1 MILCLRHWRR
11 PACVGTGLLLAA
23 LLLGYGAWRLHTTPL
38 EADPRGDDSVAVLF
52 AEGNIDQNQKWVPVY
67 QRRTVETYLRLTQA
81 ELARHPG
88 ENPLIVWPETALP
101 FNFDNNGI
109 LSALVR
115 NLARQSQSPLLTGVP
130 GFQYDAAGNMQVF
143 NRALLL
149 DPSGNTAGHYD
160 KEHLVP
166 FGEYVP
172 EWLNWNFLADLL
184 QEVGVYTP
192 GRSAAPLVHGD
203 LRLGMLICYEAV
215 FPWLAQARVEHGAN
229 VLVDISNDGWFGRS
243 PAALQHLYLASLR
256 AVEQGRWLLR
266 GTNTGIS
273 AIIDARGRVT
283 VRGGQFEENTLW
295 GRVRLQQGATVYH
308 KLGLWLPLAAGLLW
322 LGIFWGTRR
331 PSPSTLR

>member
-1 MILCLRHWRR
+1 MQPNSKSFEEWMEQLTRMYNLD
-11 PACVGTGLLLAA
+11 VG
-23 LLLGYGAWRLHTTPL
+23 
-38 EADPRGDDSVAVLF
+38 
-52 AEGNIDQNQKWVPVY
+52 I
-67 QRRTVETYLRLTQA
+67 
-81 ELARHPG
+81 
-88 ENPLIVWPETALP
+88 
-101 FNFDNNGI
+101 
-109 LSALVR
+109 
-115 NLARQSQSPLLTGVP
+115 VP
-130 GFQYDAAGNMQVF
+130 GFFKWLGQMLTFNFGDSWLWTKPVTEVF
-143 NRALLL
+143 NSCVWISFFMGLIAFVLEIIIAIPLGVIAATKQYSKTDYVISVLALAGISLPTFFFASLLKLVFSVKLGWFDLYGLTGRNHEQLSAFGKLL
-149 DPSGNTAGHYD
+149 DMGH
-160 KEHLVP
+160 HLVLP
-166 FGEYVP
+166 IVTLVVISVGSLMRYTRTNMLEV
-172 EWLNWNFLADLL
+172 LNADFIRTARASNLPRWKIIF
-184 QEVGVYTP
+184 VYAL
-192 GRSAAPLVHGD
+192 RNAANPLFTT
-203 LRLGMLICYEAV
+203 LGMV
-215 FPWLAQARVEHGAN
+215 FSFTLGAN